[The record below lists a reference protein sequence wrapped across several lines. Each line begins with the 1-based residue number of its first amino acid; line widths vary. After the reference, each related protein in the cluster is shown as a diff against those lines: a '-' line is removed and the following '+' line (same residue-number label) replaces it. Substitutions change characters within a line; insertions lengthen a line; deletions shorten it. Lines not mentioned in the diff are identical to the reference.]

1 MELSEIP
8 QTPIIRECNNRGCFW
23 FCFVFFCN
31 QIKKSAFQSLHDKF
45 YSAWLML
52 VQCRLRAWP
61 WQSLLT
67 TSLEKVNYNEFVL
80 WSLERRIGYRWETK
94 VKKKRKASLKW
105 HQGDNGARFH
115 TTTTWIGIHWGLD
128 DTFWIYVPIAQKVPS
143 IHPQA
148 LDGSIA
154 LRISRKRCT
163 VSWRNMMI
171 WKMDALIRLRS
182 FFFFFFMKDVWIGRN
197 YFAAVSRHT
206 AGYFENLW

>member
-1 MELSEIP
+1 MEFSEIP

-23 FCFVFFCN
+23 FCIFFCN

-67 TSLEKVNYNEFVL
+67 TSLEKVNYNEFVIWPL
-80 WSLERRIGYRWETK
+80 KRRIGYRWETK

-105 HQGDNGARFH
+105 HQGDNGARYH

-128 DTFWIYVPIAQKVPS
+128 DTFWSSCSKSAFDTSTGTRWLDSLKNQPQKMYRV
-143 IHPQA
+143 
-148 LDGSIA
+148 
-154 LRISRKRCT
+154 
-163 VSWRNMMI
+163 
-171 WKMDALIRLRS
+171 
-182 FFFFFFMKDVWIGRN
+182 MKKYDDLKNGC
-197 YFAAVSRHT
+197 FHSAAI
-206 AGYFENLW
+206 

>member
-8 QTPIIRECNNRGCFW
+8 QTPIRRECNNRGCFW
-23 FCFVFFCN
+23 FCFFFCN

-80 WSLERRIGYRWETK
+80 WSLKRRIGYRWETK

-128 DTFWIYVPIAQKVPS
+128 DTFWIYVPIAQQVPS

-154 LRISRKRCT
+154 LRISLKRCT

-182 FFFFFFMKDVWIGRN
+182 FFSF
-197 YFAAVSRHT
+197 
-206 AGYFENLW
+206 

>member
-1 MELSEIP
+1 
-8 QTPIIRECNNRGCFW
+8 
-23 FCFVFFCN
+23 
-31 QIKKSAFQSLHDKF
+31 
-45 YSAWLML
+45 ML

-182 FFFFFFMKDVWIGRN
+182 FFFFFFFFHDRCLIWEKLLC
-197 YFAAVSRHT
+197 SC
-206 AGYFENLW
+206 FETHCRLFWKPMIIRGWALA

>member
-1 MELSEIP
+1 M
-8 QTPIIRECNNRGCFW
+8 
-23 FCFVFFCN
+23 
-31 QIKKSAFQSLHDKF
+31 
-45 YSAWLML
+45 
-52 VQCRLRAWP
+52 QCRVPAWP

-67 TSLEKVNYNEFVL
+67 TSLEEVNYNEFVL
-80 WSLERRIGYRWETK
+80 WPLKRRIRYRLEIK
-94 VKKKRKASLKW
+94 VERKRKASLKW

-154 LRISRKRCT
+154 LRISLKRCT

-182 FFFFFFMKDVWIGRN
+182 FFFFFSRKMFELGETTLQLFRDTLPAILKTYDNQRLSNDVKQSIG
-197 YFAAVSRHT
+197 
-206 AGYFENLW
+206 